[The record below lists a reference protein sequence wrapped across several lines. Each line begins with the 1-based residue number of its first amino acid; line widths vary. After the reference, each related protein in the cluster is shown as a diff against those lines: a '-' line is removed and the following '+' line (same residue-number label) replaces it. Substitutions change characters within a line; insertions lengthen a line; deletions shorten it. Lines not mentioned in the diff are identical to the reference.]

1 VLDAGGRERVDDDVF
16 WCGDG
21 SALPVSYTVAS
32 ISAGS
37 GVDGAV
43 VYFRDITER
52 KRWASE
58 LDDAREQ
65 ALDASRMKSEFL
77 ATMSHEI
84 RTPMNAVIGM
94 TGLLLRTE
102 LDDDQREYAEQV
114 RSSGEALL
122 TLIKDILDFS
132 KIEAGRVELEHAPF
146 DLRAAVE
153 DTADVVAATAHAKHL
168 ELAVSV
174 ARDLPGRVLGDANLL
189 RQILLNLL
197 SNAVKFTAEGEI
209 VVTVG
214 LGRPADLRGGWGTTV
229 RFEVSDRGIGI
240 APDAQERLFQSFT
253 QADASTTRRYG
264 GTGLG
269 LAISR
274 RLAELMGGTMGLS
287 SVLGEGSTFW
297 CEIPFEV
304 SSDVAEAEQPGGA
317 IVDRLRGARV
327 LAVSGETT
335 ARRVLCD
342 QLRSWH
348 LEVDVA
354 GDAAA
359 ALAGLRG
366 AAVDGRP
373 YVLVVVDLATPGVD
387 GLGLARAIAT
397 DDQIRAPVIELSSN
411 RAEDAAAAR
420 SSGLS
425 IDVLS
430 KPAHSSRLF
439 ETVAAAL
446 GVIERSAGR
455 APESKARGPASG
467 SSSSTTARS
476 TSVWRR

>member
-1 VLDAGGRERVDDDVF
+1 
-16 WCGDG
+16 
-21 SALPVSYTVAS
+21 
-32 ISAGS
+32 
-37 GVDGAV
+37 
-43 VYFRDITER
+43 
-52 KRWASE
+52 
-58 LDDAREQ
+58 
-65 ALDASRMKSEFL
+65 
-77 ATMSHEI
+77 
-84 RTPMNAVIGM
+84 
-94 TGLLLRTE
+94 
-102 LDDDQREYAEQV
+102 
-114 RSSGEALL
+114 
-122 TLIKDILDFS
+122 
-132 KIEAGRVELEHAPF
+132 
-146 DLRAAVE
+146 
-153 DTADVVAATAHAKHL
+153 
-168 ELAVSV
+168 
-174 ARDLPGRVLGDANLL
+174 
-189 RQILLNLL
+189 
-197 SNAVKFTAEGEI
+197 
-209 VVTVG
+209 
-214 LGRPADLRGGWGTTV
+214 
-229 RFEVSDRGIGI
+229 
-240 APDAQERLFQSFT
+240 
-253 QADASTTRRYG
+253 
-264 GTGLG
+264 
-269 LAISR
+269 
-274 RLAELMGGTMGLS
+274 MGLS

-373 YVLVVVDLATPGVD
+373 YVLVVVDLATPDVD

-446 GVIERSAGR
+446 GVIERAPGGR
-455 APESKARGPASG
+455 RSRRRRGPASG